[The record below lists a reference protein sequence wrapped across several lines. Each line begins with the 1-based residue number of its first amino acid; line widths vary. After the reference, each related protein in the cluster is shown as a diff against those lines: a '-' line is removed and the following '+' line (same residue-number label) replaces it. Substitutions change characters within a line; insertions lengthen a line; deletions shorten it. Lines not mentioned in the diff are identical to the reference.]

1 MNKSPAVKAKAKRLR
16 PERHVFRGPRTLS
29 VMPTFT
35 CPAACTDCGTLSS
48 PQERTRLNIDR
59 ILETIDEAKE
69 IGFYNVVFTGGEA
82 TLRWAELLRGIRHA
96 HDLGFPVRLVT
107 NAHWATDLDTTRE
120 KLAELIDHGLSE
132 INYSTGDEHMRFI
145 PLERVVYGIVAACE
159 RAFRVHVMVEMKKE
173 SGITRSTVMEQPLIA
188 QMTEEQHRWLSV
200 VASPWM
206 PLSHTASYQYPE
218 GNAVTRENL
227 GVRSGCDSVLQT
239 YTVQADGRI
248 GACCGLGLRAINELN
263 VTRAEQPERLR
274 QAIIESE
281 ADFLKL
287 WIHYWGPEK
296 IVRGPPGTIRPSNG
310 KASIPITANSAS
322 AFITTTRYGK
332 SSSIIGKKSSARSSR
347 RHGSTR

>member
-1 MNKSPAVKAKAKRLR
+1 M
-16 PERHVFRGPRTLS
+16 
-29 VMPTFT
+29 
-35 CPAACTDCGTLSS
+35 
-48 PQERTRLNIDR
+48 
-59 ILETIDEAKE
+59 
-69 IGFYNVVFTGGEA
+69 
-82 TLRWAELLRGIRHA
+82 RGIRHA

-248 GACCGLGLRAINELN
+248 GACCGLGLRAISELN

-296 IVRGPPGTIRPSNG
+296 IVAWAAEHNPAIKWEGLYSHHCQFCQRLYHDDAIRAVILDHWQEVVGEVFQAAWLDEVKVPETMLAQVSVP
-310 KASIPITANSAS
+310 AP
-322 AFITTTRYGK
+322 
-332 SSSIIGKKSSARSSR
+332 
-347 RHGSTR
+347 